1 MLRVYLDFLD
11 DHVRNASFLPDDQGL
26 PPEAT
31 TLLRSLQR
39 DGAPVDLGGQLL
51 GSATAIAIP
60 VERYDR
66 LAEPRAVIEH
76 LDRIAASI
84 DSDPAAV
91 IASAKELVETACKL
105 ILDDLG
111 EPYNQRAELMDLYK
125 TTAKALRV
133 SRDSVPGSAK
143 GSQTAQRILQNLAST
158 VQGLTELRNEL
169 GLGHGRAK
177 PSPGLSRHARL
188 SASSARTVVE
198 FLSTHGMCV
207 SPARPLPPPRIE
219 GPRKAYD

>member
-1 MLRVYLDFLD
+1 MSFVISQRSRIKFADLCAGWGTLRTIGEAFEAHGFEPAAPGTVPAQQGQRRTLVAEYNAAVDWNDPVANQKMLRVYLDFLD
-11 DHVRNASFLPDDQGL
+11 DHARNASFLPDDQGL

-51 GSATAIAIP
+51 GSGTAIAIP

-91 IASAKELVETACKL
+91 IASAKELVET
-105 ILDDLG
+105 
-111 EPYNQRAELMDLYK
+111 
-125 TTAKALRV
+125 
-133 SRDSVPGSAK
+133 
-143 GSQTAQRILQNLAST
+143 
-158 VQGLTELRNEL
+158 
-169 GLGHGRAK
+169 
-177 PSPGLSRHARL
+177 
-188 SASSARTVVE
+188 
-198 FLSTHGMCV
+198 
-207 SPARPLPPPRIE
+207 
-219 GPRKAYD
+219 